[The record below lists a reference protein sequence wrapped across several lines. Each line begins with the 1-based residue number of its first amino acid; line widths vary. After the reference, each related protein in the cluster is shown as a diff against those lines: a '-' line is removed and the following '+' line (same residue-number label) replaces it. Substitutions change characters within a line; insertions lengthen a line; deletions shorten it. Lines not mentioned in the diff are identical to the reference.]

1 MRKIWIWSLTVVF
14 CLVLFLS
21 ADAAV
26 RYVFERQWGGSG
38 SGDGQFSSPQGLAIN
53 SSGSI
58 FVADR
63 SNHRIQKFDNNGTF
77 LSKKG
82 EYPQIS
88 SPTYIAFASGY
99 LYILDYRYESFP
111 APGGITGAIG
121 YPRIQKF
128 GPDPTG
134 SGTFGSLIA
143 QGEIRVEV
151 EAGERETLQPEGLAV
166 DSSGNIY
173 ISDSGNKCI
182 KKYRLGLT
190 GITFIKKWGNFGYPK
205 GIVVDSG
212 GNVYVADIY
221 NCRIQRFTSEG
232 VLTGEWGRPGDGNGE
247 FNSPTELLVDSS
259 KNVYVIDFGNH
270 RVQVFRYDPAEP
282 YKFKF
287 SAKFGSEGAG
297 EGQFSDPK
305 SIAVDASHRVY
316 VLDGVRIQKFKP
328 EYIIERELRPLVPP
342 SGVPIPPRGTPR

>member
-1 MRKIWIWSLTVVF
+1 MRKIWTWSLTAVF

-134 SGTFGSLIA
+134 SDPFGYSLVA
-143 QGEIRVEV
+143 QGEIRVE
-151 EAGERETLQPEGLAV
+151 EGEMLQPEGLAV

-182 KKYRLGLT
+182 KKYRFSVSGLL
-190 GITFIKKWGNFGYPK
+190 TFIKKWGSFGYPK
-205 GIVVDSG
+205 GIAVDSG
-212 GNVYVADIY
+212 GNVYVADAL
-221 NCRIQRFTSEG
+221 NNRIQRFNSEG
-232 VLTGEWGRPGDGNGE
+232 ALIGEWGRRGDGNGE
-247 FNSPTELLVDSS
+247 FNSPTELVVDSN
-259 KNVYVIDFGNH
+259 KNVYIIDSGNH

-282 YKFKF
+282 YKVKF
-287 SAKFGSEGAG
+287 STKFGSEGAG

-305 SIAVDASHRVY
+305 SIAVYASKVY

-328 EYIIERELRPLVPP
+328 EFYIERELRPQVPLR
-342 SGVPIPPRGTPR
+342 GVPIGR